1 MNRLPV
7 LERTYDFI
15 KWLVPA
21 VAQFPRQQR
30 FLIGERL
37 EAAAL
42 DLLDLLVEAR
52 ISPESRTIV
61 LRRAAVRVDRIVYLI
76 RLSHDLGLMSAPRY
90 AHACRVLDE
99 VGRQV
104 SGWMRAGL
112 RREAVQPST

>member
-30 FLIGERL
+30 YLIGERL
-37 EAAAL
+37 ESAAL

-52 ISPESRTIV
+52 LSPESRPAV
-61 LRRAAVRVDRIVYLI
+61 LRRAAVRVDRLVYLV
-76 RLSHDLGLMSAPRY
+76 RLSHDLDLMSAPRY

-104 SGWMRAGL
+104 SGWMRAGV
-112 RREAVQPST
+112 RREASCNPA